1 MGKRSCTAVETA
13 PLLQLSEPMTGSE
26 GPTNEE
32 LAKIE
37 TEWPAIE
44 ADLAELDAEIRAL
57 GVAPVENYWRRA
69 RRVEARASRAVVVA
83 LRPRTASLRAV
94 A

>member
-1 MGKRSCTAVETA
+1 MELEEVG
-13 PLLQLSEPMTGSE
+13 PEPSPE
-26 GPTNEE
+26 D
-32 LAKIE
+32 LASIDA
-37 TEWPAIE
+37 EWPEIE

-57 GVAPVENYWRRA
+57 GVTPVDNYWRRA